1 MAAEHLRILLVEDD
15 PADARLI
22 RELLKESKEM
32 TFEVEGA
39 ETLAEGIARLPA
51 VRPDVVMLDL
61 GLPDS
66 VGLDTVRRLL
76 GQWGSRVPV
85 LIVLSIVADQD
96 LAVQAVQLGAQDYL
110 IKGIVDSGGLV
121 RSIRYARERRRA
133 EQLLLTAQAELEN
146 RVRERT
152 SELARANAELRAEVA
167 ERKQVEEALRAS
179 QRLLQGIVDNS
190 GAVIYVKDT
199 EGRYLL
205 VNRRFEDLF
214 RVSRRD
220 VLGKTD
226 LDLHPPDRA
235 EALRASDAR
244 VLESSGP
251 QQWEET
257 IAQDDGVHTYLTVR
271 FSLQT
276 GGRPFATCGIAT
288 DISERKRL
296 EEQLMQSQKLESI
309 GRLAGGV
316 AHDFNNI
323 LTAILGY
330 GEIVTRELPPDNPL
344 VDDVEEIKLAAERAG
359 RLTRQLL
366 IFARR
371 GVVEPR
377 MLDVSEL
384 TVNLAHLLRRL
395 IGEHV
400 ELVVNAMP
408 KLWPVRADAGQLEQV
423 LVNLAVNARDAMPR
437 GGRLAIATE
446 NVMIEPEAPPEQHP
460 GLPAGAYIRLVI
472 SDTGSGM
479 GPETRAHL
487 FEPFFTTK
495 GQGRGNGL
503 GLATCHGIVQQC
515 GGSIFCASE
524 LGQGTTFTIY
534 LPRYEG
540 RAHDLDVIEETPV
553 PGGHE
558 TVLVVED
565 DPSVRE
571 IAVRALRARGY
582 QVVDA
587 ANGIDALAV
596 AERLGHRID
605 LLVTD
610 MVMPQM
616 GGIDLAEKLRV
627 HRPRLRALFTSGYTE
642 ENATQIRSIEDAR
655 FLQKPFTG
663 SALARRVREVLG
675 QG

>member
-1 MAAEHLRILLVEDD
+1 MATEHVRILLIEDD

-22 RELLKESKEM
+22 RELLKETREM
-32 TFEVEGA
+32 TFTVDGA
-39 ETLAEGIARLPA
+39 ETLAAGTARLA
-51 VRPDVVMLDL
+51 ADGYDVVMLDL

-66 VGLDTVRRLL
+66 VGLETVRRLNAAVKRL
-76 GQWGSRVPV
+76 PV

-110 IKGIVDSGGLV
+110 IKGIVDAGGLV
-121 RSIRYARERRRA
+121 RSIRYARERRRGEEA
-133 EQLLLTAQAELEN
+133 LRKAQAELET

-152 SELARANAELRAEVA
+152 AELARANAELQAEVV
-167 ERKQVEEALRAS
+167 ERKQAEEALRAS
-179 QRLLQGIVDNS
+179 QRLLQGIVDN
-190 GAVIYVKDT
+190 AAAAIYVKDID
-199 EGRYLL
+199 GRYLL
-205 VNRRFEDLF
+205 VNRGFEDLF
-214 RVSRRD
+214 HVTRD
-220 VLGKTD
+220 QIRGQTD
-226 LDLHPPDRA
+226 AALFAPDRA
-235 EALRASDAR
+235 QAARAHDLR
-244 VLESSGP
+244 VLEANGP
-251 QQWEET
+251 LQWEELHP
-257 IAQDDGVHTYLTVR
+257 QEDGMHSYVALKFPLHD
-271 FSLQT
+271 ST
-276 GGRPFATCGIAT
+276 GRAFATCGIST
-288 DISERKRL
+288 DITERKRL
-296 EEQLMQSQKLESI
+296 EAQLMQSQKLESI

-330 GEIVTRELPPDNPL
+330 GEIVTRELAPDNPL
-344 VDDVEEIKLAAERAG
+344 VEDVEEIKLAAERAG

-377 MLDVSEL
+377 LLDLSEL

-400 ELVVNAMP
+400 ELVVHASP
-408 KLWPVRADAGQLEQV
+408 KPWPVRADAGQLEQV

-437 GGRLAIATE
+437 GGRLVIETA
-446 NVMIEPEAPPEQHP
+446 NVEVGAGESGEVHP
-460 GLPAGAYIRLVI
+460 GLAPGFYLRLVV

-479 GPETRAHL
+479 SPETRTHL

-495 GQGRGNGL
+495 GGRGTGL

-515 GGSIFCASE
+515 GGSIFCNSE
-524 LGQGTTFTIY
+524 EGRGTTFTIY
-534 LPRYEG
+534 LPRHEG
-540 RAHDLDVIEETPV
+540 GAHGLDLLEESPV

-582 QVVDA
+582 QVAEA
-587 ANGIDALAV
+587 ANGVEALAV
-596 AERLGHRID
+596 ADRLGNRID
-605 LLVTD
+605 VLVTD

-616 GGIDLAEKLRV
+616 GGLDLAEKLRAL
-627 HRPRLRALFTSGYTE
+627 RPRLRALFTSGY
-642 ENATQIRSIEDAR
+642 AEDSAVQLRDVGDVR

>member
-1 MAAEHLRILLVEDD
+1 MPPEHVRILLIEDD

-22 RELLKESKEM
+22 RELLGESREM

-39 ETLAEGIARLPA
+39 ETLAAATVRLA
-51 VRPDVVMLDL
+51 GRPYDVVMLDL

-66 VGLDTVRRLL
+66 VGLDTVRRFFAQ
-76 GQWGSRVPV
+76 GGRMPV
-85 LIVLSIVADQD
+85 LIVLSIVEDQD

-133 EQLLLTAQAELEN
+133 EEALLRAQAELET

-152 SELARANAELRAEVA
+152 AELAHANAELQAENTERRQA
-167 ERKQVEEALRAS
+167 EQALRAS

-205 VNRRFEDLF
+205 VNRRFEELF
-214 RVSRRD
+214 HVTRD
-220 VLGKTD
+220 EIRGKTD
-226 LDLHPPDRA
+226 FAIYPPDRA
-235 EALRASDAR
+235 QALRANDQR
-244 VLESSGP
+244 VLEANGP
-251 QQWEET
+251 LQWEEM
-257 IAQDDGVHTYLTVR
+257 IPQDEGLHTYVSVR
-271 FSLQT
+271 FALHDVD
-276 GGRPFATCGIAT
+276 GRPFATCGIAT
-288 DISERKRL
+288 DITERKRL
-296 EEQLMQSQKLESI
+296 EEQLRQSQKLESV

-377 MLDVSEL
+377 MLDLSDL
-384 TVNLAHLLRRL
+384 TVNLSHLLRRL
-395 IGEHV
+395 IGENV
-400 ELVVNAMP
+400 ELVVSAAP
-408 KLWPVRADAGQLEQV
+408 RLWPIRADAGQMEQV

-437 GGRLAIATE
+437 GGRLSIQTE
-446 NVMIEPEAPPEQHP
+446 NATIAEGTPDAPRGLAP
-460 GLPAGAYIRLVI
+460 GNYVRLTI

-479 GPETRAHL
+479 SPETQAHL

-495 GQGRGNGL
+495 GVGKGTGL

-515 GGSIFCASE
+515 GGAIYCASE
-524 LGQGTTFTIY
+524 LGSGTMFTIY
-534 LPRYEG
+534 LPRHEG
-540 RAHDLDVIEETPV
+540 RPPGLEVMEETPV

-582 QVVDA
+582 QVVEA
-587 ANGIDALAV
+587 ANGIEALSL

-616 GGIDLAEKLRV
+616 GGLDLAERLRAN
-627 HRPRLRALFTSGYTE
+627 RPRLRALFTSGYTE
-642 ENATQIRSIEDAR
+642 ENAAQLREIEDAR